1 MILIRERVLLSS
13 TAKVAGITGGRE
25 INGDRLEFL
34 SNQIKGDRLQISCE
48 ETWES
53 VAMCLLYK
61 LFHWSEERFIQPYIE
76 GNGLVYH
83 DALQHV
89 VHLHFN
95 PEWKEASVF
104 GLADILV

>member
-1 MILIRERVLLSS
+1 
-13 TAKVAGITGGRE
+13 
-25 INGDRLEFL
+25 
-34 SNQIKGDRLQISCE
+34 
-48 ETWES
+48 
-53 VAMCLLYK
+53 MCLLYK

-95 PEWKEASVF
+95 PEWKEASR
-104 GLADILV
+104 LWSC